1 MASKLLSLALLSCAV
16 FGVDKGQ
23 QKIEI
28 MKSLEAAESDSIIK
42 LDGDQ
47 YMQLVVENPR
57 PYHVVMLYTVQT
69 RCDHCQL
76 LYPEMQTAV
85 YSFKKQEEKLSFP
98 TFYCVLIHN

>member
-1 MASKLLSLALLSCAV
+1 M
-16 FGVDKGQ
+16 
-23 QKIEI
+23 
-28 MKSLEAAESDSIIK
+28 
-42 LDGDQ
+42 
-47 YMQLVVENPR
+47 ENPR